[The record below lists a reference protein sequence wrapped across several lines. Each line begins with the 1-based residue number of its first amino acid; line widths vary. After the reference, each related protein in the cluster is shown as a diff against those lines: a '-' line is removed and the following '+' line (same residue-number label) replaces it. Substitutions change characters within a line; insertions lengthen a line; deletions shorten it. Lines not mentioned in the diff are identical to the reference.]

1 MKMRLIAR
9 RLAKPK
15 TAVQEAPKE
24 KAKPVVMP
32 ATAPIKTREEKT
44 KGFRRLFRR
53 LTGKNLVVK
62 PLGASKNLQKMSEKK
77 ELLHSLAEKHNV
89 PEDLLLNMV
98 NRLLNIENR
107 LGDQSNPQDVK
118 TLVDEVRALKAQSPA
133 ESIPEIK
140 EALMRI
146 EERIPELEKPDAE
159 TDLKNKISEAE
170 EERKRVLEAKEA
182 TEKRYYKREIDEQTF
197 KKMTQDYEQ
206 KNLDAEIKI
215 KSLDGQL
222 KNLRPEEKKR
232 PFEMQNIAKRYGEYQ
247 RREERKAVAAQSRQ
261 QSQAQLPMPQQI
273 EIIREVLR
281 QREAPETKTELMKR
295 GFAQGIMIPDIEK
308 PEELEEE
315 EESFA
320 NVNLTYPLIP
330 RNPRR
335 GETVYAY
342 ANIRWDPSD
351 NSLTYFL
358 FEPKLTAEEK
368 QILSKTKE
376 LLEERLNVDLRKL
389 KRPEA
394 FSFLMKK
401 IEEVF
406 RLLSVNLPADRQS
419 ILKYYIRRDF
429 IGLERIEPLMNDSQI
444 EDISCDGFNI
454 PVYIFHRNPKIG
466 SIKTNVFFNA
476 VDELD
481 KFTIKLAQRCEKTVS
496 VAEPLLSGGL
506 PDGSRVQATLG
517 TDIARR
523 GSNFTIRKFTE
534 IPLTP
539 IDLMNFGTINAT
551 SLAYLWMA
559 VEHGKSILIG
569 GSTASGKTTLLNVLS
584 LFIKPNK
591 KIVSIEDTAEL
602 KLPHPHWVPEVAR
615 TAITEIEG
623 RKIGEVDMFDLLKES
638 LRQRPDYII
647 VGEVR
652 GKEAYVLFQ
661 QMASGHAGLSTIHAD
676 SLPKLIDRLTTPPI
690 SLPASLMQN
699 LDIVIFADITRFKK
713 RIIRKIDVILEILG
727 IENDKP
733 VGNEVF
739 RWNPTK
745 NNLEIVGKSCVLKKI
760 AYSSNMD
767 EKSMQTELANRI
779 KVLEWMR
786 DNNINDLDSVARIF
800 SSYYHDPE
808 SVMSYV
814 E

>member
-1 MKMRLIAR
+1 MKQVFR
-9 RLAKPK
+9 RLANAGTPSRE
-15 TAVQEAPKE
+15 AASEAPKPAPVAPAAAGKE
-24 KAKPVVMP
+24 KLG
-32 ATAPIKTREEKT
+32 R
-44 KGFRRLFRR
+44 FRRLFRR
-53 LTGKNLVVK
+53 LAGKNPTFKKLQ
-62 PLGASKNLQKMSEKK
+62 AAKNLQKIAGKREV
-77 ELLHSLAEKHNV
+77 LRSLAEKHNIS
-89 PEDLLLNMV
+89 EDLLLGVV
-98 NRLLNIENR
+98 NRLLSVENR
-107 LGDQSNPQDVK
+107 LSGQTSAQDIQAIRNEIASLRSQSRV
-118 TLVDEVRALKAQSPA
+118 
-133 ESIPEIK
+133 ESVGEIK
-140 EALMRI
+140 DAIMSI
-146 EERIPELEKPDAE
+146 EEKMSDLEKPDAE
-159 TDLKNKISEAE
+159 TELKNKIADAE
-170 EERKRVLEAKEA
+170 QEKKRVLEAKDA

-197 KKMTQDYEQ
+197 KKMMQDYEQ

-215 KSLDGQL
+215 KNFNDQL
-222 KNLRPEEKKR
+222 RNLKPAEKK
-232 PFEMQNIAKRYGEYQ
+232 PFEMRNIAKRYGEYRKQ
-247 RREERKAVAAQSRQ
+247 EERRLVAAQPAQ
-261 QSQAQLPMPQQI
+261 QFQQAQFGMPQQI
-273 EIIREVLR
+273 EMIREVLR
-281 QREAPETKTELMKR
+281 QRETPGEARTELMKR
-295 GFAQGIMIPDIEK
+295 EFSQGVAIPNIEK
-308 PEELEEE
+308 PEEPEEE
-315 EESFA
+315 EVSYA
-320 NVNLTYPLIP
+320 DVNLTYPLIP

-351 NSLTYFL
+351 NSLVYYL
-358 FEPKLTAEEK
+358 FEPKLTEEEK

-376 LLEERLNVDLRKL
+376 LLEEKLDIDLRKL

-394 FSFLMKK
+394 FSFLMRKTD
-401 IEEVF
+401 EVF
-406 RLLSVNLPADRQS
+406 GLLNVAIPADRQN

-454 PVYIFHRNPKIG
+454 PIYIFHRNPKIG
-466 SIKTNVFFNA
+466 SIKTNVMFNA

-506 PDGSRVQATLG
+506 ADGSRVQATLG

-534 IPLTP
+534 VPLTP

-551 SLAYLWMA
+551 ALAYLWLA

-569 GSTASGKTTLLNVLS
+569 GTTASGKTTLLNVLS

-615 TAITEIEG
+615 TAISQVEG

-699 LDIVIFADITRFKK
+699 LDIVIFADITKFKK
-713 RIIRKIDVILEILG
+713 RVIRKTDVILEILG
-727 IENDKP
+727 VENEKP

-739 RWNPTK
+739 RWNPMK
-745 NNLEIVGKSCVLKKI
+745 NCLEIVGKSSVLKKI
-760 AYSSNMD
+760 AYSSGLD
-767 EKSMQTELANRI
+767 EKSMQDEIANRI
-779 KVLEWMR
+779 KVLQWMR
-786 DNNINDLDSVARIF
+786 DNNINDLDGVARIF

-808 SVMSYV
+808 SVMGYV

>member
-1 MKMRLIAR
+1 MKMRLVVR
-9 RLAKPK
+9 RFAKPK
-15 TAVQEAPKE
+15 SVTQEVPKEMDKPAVKQQPVAPKG
-24 KAKPVVMP
+24 
-32 ATAPIKTREEKT
+32 RG
-44 KGFRRLFRR
+44 KGFRNLFKR

-62 PLGASKNLQKMSEKK
+62 SLGASKNLQKIAEKK
-77 ELLHSLAEKHNV
+77 EVLHSLAEKHNV
-89 PEDLLLNMV
+89 PEDLLLNVV
-98 NRLLNIENR
+98 NGLLNVEKR
-107 LGDQSNPQDVK
+107 LTEQTGAQDIGM
-118 TLVDEVRALKAQSPA
+118 LRNEIALLRSQAPVGSM
-133 ESIPEIK
+133 PEIK
-140 EALMRI
+140 DAIMDI
-146 EERIPELEKPDAE
+146 EEKLSGFEAPDAE
-159 TDLKNKISEAE
+159 TDLKNKIREAE
-170 EERKRVLEAKEA
+170 EERKRVLDAKEA

-197 KKMTQDYEQ
+197 KKMMQDYEQ

-215 KSLDGQL
+215 KSLNDQL
-222 KNLRPEEKKR
+222 KTLKPGEKKR
-232 PFEMQNIAKRYGEYQ
+232 PFEMQNIVKRYGEYQ
-247 RREERKAVAAQSRQ
+247 RREEKKAVAAQSRQ
-261 QSQAQLPMPQQI
+261 QFQQAQFSMPQQI
-273 EIIREVLR
+273 EIIREVLQ
-281 QREAPETKTELMKR
+281 QREALAGTKTESVKR
-295 GFAQGIMIPDIEK
+295 EFAQGIMIPDIEK

-315 EESFA
+315 EESYA
-320 NVNLTYPLIP
+320 NINLTYPLIP
-330 RNPRR
+330 RNPRK

-358 FEPKLTAEEK
+358 FEPKLAAEEK
-368 QILSKTKE
+368 QILSKAKE
-376 LLEERLNVDLRKL
+376 LLEEKLDVDLRKL
-389 KRPEA
+389 KKPEA

-401 IEEVF
+401 TDEVF
-406 RLLSVNLPADRQS
+406 RLLSVNLPADRLN

-454 PVYIFHRNPKIG
+454 PVYVFHRNPKIG
-466 SIKTNVFFNA
+466 SIKTNVVFNT
-476 VDELD
+476 VDEVD

-559 VEHGKSILIG
+559 VEQGKSILIG

-615 TAITEIEG
+615 TAITEVEG

-638 LRQRPDYII
+638 MRQRPDYII

-699 LDIVIFADITRFKK
+699 LDIVIFVDITKFKK
-713 RIIRKIDVILEILG
+713 RIIRKTDVILEILG

-739 RWNPTK
+739 RWNPAK
-745 NNLEIVGKSCVLKKI
+745 NKLEIVGKSYVLKRI

-767 EKSMQTELANRI
+767 EKSIQTELTNRI
-779 KVLEWMR
+779 RVLQWMR

-808 SVMSYV
+808 SVMGYV
-814 E
+814 K